1 VAVKAVFFDVG
12 ETLVDET
19 GYWSEHARRLGV
31 TPHVVWA
38 ALGATIAR
46 GEHHRRVF
54 ELLGAESPGDDIVY
68 GADDLYSDAI
78 PCLERLR
85 RGGYFL
91 GVAGNQSAC
100 LEEWARERRLPV
112 DVVASS
118 ASWGV
123 EKPRREFFERV
134 VAESGFVARE
144 VAYVGDRIDN
154 DVAPAHAAGL
164 LSVHLRRG
172 PWAFIQDGAD
182 AADVRIESL
191 DELPAAFEHV

>member
-1 VAVKAVFFDVG
+1 MAVKAVFFDVG

-19 GYWSEHARRLGV
+19 RYWAAHAERLGV

-38 ALGATIAR
+38 ALGVVISR

-54 ELLGAESPGDDIVY
+54 ELLGGEPADEVVY
-68 GADDLYSDAI
+68 SLGDLYPDAL

-85 RGGYFL
+85 DAGYFV
-91 GVAGNQSAC
+91 GVAGNQSAQ
-100 LEEWARERRLPV
+100 LEEWARGLELPV

-123 EKPRREFFERV
+123 EKPSPEFFARA
-134 VAESGFVARE
+134 VATAGAAPHE
-144 VAYVGDRIDN
+144 VAYVGDRLDN

-164 LSVHLRRG
+164 VAVHIRRG
-172 PWAFIQDGAD
+172 PWSYLQAGPAL
-182 AADVRIESL
+182 ANLRIRSL
-191 DELPAAFEHV
+191 DELPEAFDGV

>member
-1 VAVKAVFFDVG
+1 MAVTAVFFDVG

-31 TPHVVWA
+31 TPHVIWA

-46 GEHHRRVF
+46 GENHKRVF
-54 ELLGAESPGDDIVY
+54 ELLGAEPPPEEVVY
-68 GADDLYSDAI
+68 GADDLYPDAR

-91 GVAGNQSAC
+91 GVAGNQSAH
-100 LEEWARERRLPV
+100 LEAWARERRLPV

-118 ASWGV
+118 ASWGI
-123 EKPRREFFERV
+123 EKPAAEFFERV
-134 VAESGFVARE
+134 VAETGFAARE
-144 VAYVGDRIDN
+144 VAYVGDRVDN
-154 DVAPAHAAGL
+154 DVVPARAAGL
-164 LSVHLRRG
+164 VSMHLRRG

-182 AADVRIESL
+182 EADVRIESL
-191 DELPAAFEHV
+191 DELPEAFALV